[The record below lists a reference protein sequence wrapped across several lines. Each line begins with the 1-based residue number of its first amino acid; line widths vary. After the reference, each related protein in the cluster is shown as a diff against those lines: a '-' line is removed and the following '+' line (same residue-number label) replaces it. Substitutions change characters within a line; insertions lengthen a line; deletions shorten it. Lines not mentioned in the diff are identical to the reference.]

1 MEEKT
6 IFRTLEETKK
16 HLEMIIEN
24 SFDGIYITD
33 GNANTVMINHS
44 YEQITGLSKK
54 EVFGKNMKKLVS
66 GGIISQSGSLK
77 AIEERRTVTLMQEF
91 KS

>member
-1 MEEKT
+1 
-6 IFRTLEETKK
+6 
-16 HLEMIIEN
+16 
-24 SFDGIYITD
+24 
-33 GNANTVMINHS
+33 MINHS

-77 AIEERRTVTLMQEF
+77 AIEERRTVT
-91 KS
+91 

>member
-16 HLEMIIEN
+16 RLEMIIEN

-33 GNANTVMINHS
+33 GNANTVMINHA
-44 YEQITGLSKK
+44 YEQITGLNKK
-54 EVFGKNMKKLVS
+54 EVFGKNMKKLV
-66 GGIISQSGSLK
+66 GTGIISLSVDRFL
-77 AIEERRTVTLMQEF
+77 
-91 KS
+91 